1 MKNNIN
7 IKLFA
12 LATSLVLITGC
23 SNSKNTNENNQT
35 EVKTVE
41 SVEEIKSE
49 EKSEKQT
56 SVESSEKVEKET
68 SASTT
73 VEIEDAHGI
82 VEVPVNPEKV
92 VALDNRTFQTLAD
105 WDIKL
110 VAGAVSLM
118 PNSNPYKQDD
128 SIVDIGN
135 HREPNLEAIAAA
147 DPDLVIVGQR
157 FSQYYEDIKALVPNA
172 AVIDL
177 VVDVDENAENPGKNF
192 VEGFKKITSQLGQ
205 IFDKTEEADKLNK
218 EFDKSIEAAKSAY
231 DGNSTVMSIVVSGGE
246 IGYSA
251 PHSGRVWGPLYDIFG
266 WKPSLKVEASSS
278 NHKGDDISVEA
289 IAESNP
295 DWILVLDRD
304 ASMSDQEGSIAAK
317 DVIENSQALA
327 NTSAVKEGKIIYAPN
342 ETYTN
347 ESIQTFI
354 TIFNDIAKALGK

>member
-1 MKNNIN
+1 
-7 IKLFA
+7 
-12 LATSLVLITGC
+12 
-23 SNSKNTNENNQT
+23 
-35 EVKTVE
+35 
-41 SVEEIKSE
+41 
-49 EKSEKQT
+49 
-56 SVESSEKVEKET
+56 
-68 SASTT
+68 
-73 VEIEDAHGI
+73 
-82 VEVPVNPEKV
+82 
-92 VALDNRTFQTLAD
+92 
-105 WDIKL
+105 
-110 VAGAVSLM
+110 M

-266 WKPSLKVEASSS
+266 WKPSLEVEASSS